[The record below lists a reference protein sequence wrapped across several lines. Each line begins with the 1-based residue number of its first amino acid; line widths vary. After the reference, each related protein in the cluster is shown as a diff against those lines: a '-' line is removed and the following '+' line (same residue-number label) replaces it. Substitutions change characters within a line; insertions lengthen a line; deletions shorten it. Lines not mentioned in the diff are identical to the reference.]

1 MYFGHQVGYHDGRI
15 GILEIRNDCSPDG
28 LGFNK
33 GFVSLDIDDHG
44 VGVVLF
50 AVIYNIWQN
59 ERIKKIKEENKNEF
73 DD

>member
-1 MYFGHQVGYHDGRI
+1 MNSVQLFA
-15 GILEIRNDCSPDG
+15 
-28 LGFNK
+28 
-33 GFVSLDIDDHG
+33 FV
-44 VGVVLF
+44 VGVVLV